1 MLAITLCGN
10 GVLEMDHTRI
20 AVGRSM
26 LRATICLLVLALP
39 ALAMPRV
46 QDKGATKGSDEPR
59 SSTVSNQSE
68 ARPANISGASST
80 AKSNCDQES
89 AVSEFS
95 CTGVGSMGPVIAPA
109 NGPRRVAPGLFGRG
123 IRGLLATQTP
133 ATSSFG
139 LSNTTYQQPDP
150 PDLRF
155 LSEQANNPLTSLG
168 SYAFETSY
176 LSPPLGMKEWPGQV
190 ETLYRATVP
199 LSILG
204 ASSTLQIRLPYAVAS
219 TGRRDGAANVEVMDL
234 IGVSNRWGQWGAGA
248 VATLGTIDRFGLNTF
263 QAGPALAFVTR
274 AGHWQLG
281 AVNRNLFS
289 QHAAVSSIQPVIAYH
304 AGRGWSVSAGDI
316 EYKLDWHQK
325 GPMAIP
331 ASIQVGKVVEHGSS
345 YYRFSVA
352 PQYNVRSIYGS
363 PRWTVKIGVAILGPH
378 E

>member
-1 MLAITLCGN
+1 M
-10 GVLEMDHTRI
+10 
-20 AVGRSM
+20 
-26 LRATICLLVLALP
+26 
-39 ALAMPRV
+39 
-46 QDKGATKGSDEPR
+46 
-59 SSTVSNQSE
+59 
-68 ARPANISGASST
+68 
-80 AKSNCDQES
+80 
-89 AVSEFS
+89 SEFS
-95 CTGVGSMGPVIAPA
+95 CAGVGSMGPVIAHDKAPHW
-109 NGPRRVAPGLFGRG
+109 VAPGLFGRG
-123 IRGLLATQTP
+123 SRGLLAMQTP
-133 ATSSFG
+133 AISSFS
-139 LSNTTYQQPDP
+139 LTSTTYEQPDR

-176 LSPPLGMKEWPGQV
+176 LSPPLGMKGWPGQV
-190 ETLYRATVP
+190 ETLYRVAVP
-199 LSILG
+199 LTILG

-219 TGRRDGAANVEVMDL
+219 TGRRDGAGNVEVMDL
-234 IGVSNRWGQWGAGA
+234 IGVSNRWGQWGVGG
-248 VATLGTIDRFGLNTF
+248 VATLGTIDWFGVNTF

-289 QHAAVSSIQPVIAYH
+289 QHAAVSSIQPVIAYQ

-325 GPMAIP
+325 GAMAIP
-331 ASIQVGKVVEHGSS
+331 AGIQVGKVVEHGSS

>member
-1 MLAITLCGN
+1 
-10 GVLEMDHTRI
+10 MDHTRI

-26 LRATICLLVLALP
+26 LRASICLLVLALP

-46 QDKGATKGSDEPR
+46 QDKGATKGSDGPR

-68 ARPANISGASST
+68 ARPANLSGASST

-95 CTGVGSMGPVIAPA
+95 CAGVGSMGPVIAPA

-133 ATSSFG
+133 STSSFG
-139 LSNTTYQQPDP
+139 LSSTTYQQPDP

-274 AGHWQLG
+274 NGHWQLG

-289 QHAAVSSIQPVIAYH
+289 QHAAMSSIQPVIAYH

-331 ASIQVGKVVEHGSS
+331 AGIQVGKVVESGSR

-352 PQYNVRSIYGS
+352 PQYNVRGIYGT
-363 PRWTVKIGVAILGPH
+363 PRWTVTIGVAILGPH
-378 E
+378 D